1 MITDLQRRLAPRK
14 LHEAAYDDVTDN
26 LCTSY
31 STKKSIIGTSVQ
43 FFFCKKK
50 AGESIEDFS
59 RELKHLV
66 SQCDYDQTI
75 ILDRLLRDV
84 FVAGLRSGPVMSAVM
99 QSADTLSFNDAIDK
113 AKMVHQIQQDAA
125 ELQSSITLKGPIHD
139 SDLQSQLRCAA
150 RSRLRLLLMVYP
162 HTQRP
167 ICSIFLS

>member
-43 FFFCKKK
+43 FFSCKKK
-50 AGESIEDFS
+50 TGESIEDFS

-75 ILDRLLRDV
+75 TLDRLLRDV

-113 AKMVHQIQQDAA
+113 AKMVHQIRQDAA
-125 ELQSSITLKGPIHD
+125 ELQS
-139 SDLQSQLRCAA
+139 
-150 RSRLRLLLMVYP
+150 
-162 HTQRP
+162 
-167 ICSIFLS
+167 